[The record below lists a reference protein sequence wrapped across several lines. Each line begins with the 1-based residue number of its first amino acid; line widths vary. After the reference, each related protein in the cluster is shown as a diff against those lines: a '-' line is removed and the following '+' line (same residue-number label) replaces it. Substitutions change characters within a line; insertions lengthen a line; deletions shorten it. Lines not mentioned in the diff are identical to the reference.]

1 MKDFAGK
8 VAVVT
13 GAASGIGRALADRC
27 AQEGMEVVL
36 ADIEQSALDRAAAE
50 IAATGAT
57 VLAVRTDVS
66 KAEDVAALARK
77 TVDTFGGVH
86 LLFNNAGV
94 GAGTT
99 AWGSSLRDW
108 EWVLGVNLWGV
119 IHGLHSFVPLMLS
132 QGGEGHIVNTAS
144 IAGLV
149 SGPGLAAYKVSK
161 HGVVSLSET
170 LYAELQ
176 QAGVP
181 IGVSVLCPFWVQT
194 KIMDAERNRPAAL
207 QNAPDEQVISP
218 EIAARIAAV
227 RQAVDQGIPPEQ
239 AAAATFAAIR
249 EGQFYV
255 VVPAEAY
262 PIAQARAADILY
274 HRSPGDTAREHEAR
288 AAAPAANPAG

>member
-13 GAASGIGRALADRC
+13 GAASGIGRALAGRC
-27 AQEGMEVVL
+27 AQEGMKVVL
-36 ADIEQSALDRAAAE
+36 ADIEDSALERAAGE
-50 IAATGAT
+50 ISATGAA

-66 KAEDVAALARK
+66 KAEEVDALTRK

-99 AWGSSLRDW
+99 AWGTSLRDW
-108 EWVLGVNLWGV
+108 EWVLGANLWGV
-119 IHGLHSFVPLMLS
+119 IHGLHSFVPVMLS

-161 HGVVSLSET
+161 HGVISLSET
-170 LYAELQ
+170 LYSELQ
-176 QAGVP
+176 LAGAP
-181 IGVSVLCPFWVQT
+181 IGVSVLCPFWVKT
-194 KIMDAERNRPAAL
+194 RIMDAERNRPPAL
-207 QNAPDEQVISP
+207 QDPSAGQTLSP
-218 EIAARIAAV
+218 EIVAGIAAM

-239 AAAATFAAIR
+239 AAGAAFAAIR

-262 PIAQARAADILY
+262 PMAQARAADILY
-274 HRSPGDTAREHEAR
+274 HRNPGDTEREHR
-288 AAAPAANPAG
+288 ATTASPAANPAG

>member
-1 MKDFAGK
+1 MKDFTGK

-13 GAASGIGRALADRC
+13 GAASGIGRALADRG
-27 AQEGMEVVL
+27 AQEGMKVVL

-50 IAATGAT
+50 IAATGAA

-66 KAEDVAALARK
+66 KAEDVDALARK
-77 TVDTFGGVH
+77 AVDTFGGVH

-176 QAGVP
+176 QAGAP

-194 KIMDAERNRPAAL
+194 RIMDAERNRPAAL
-207 QNAPDEQVISP
+207 QNAPADQDIPP
-218 EIAARIAAV
+218 EIAAGVAAM

-239 AAAATFAAIR
+239 VAEAAFAAIR
-249 EGQFYV
+249 DGQFYV

-274 HRSPGDTAREHEAR
+274 HRNPGDTAREHEAM
-288 AAAPAANPAG
+288 AASPEATPAG